1 MHKVDPIQI
10 MLSDI
15 FEKVFYNKEPSH
27 KVCEDCDGDGKFE
40 VEIARPHNST
50 RDIGFYDVKK
60 VKCETCDGNGEV
72 EVEPCHYC
80 GGNCP
85 NDHEHMCDGYS
96 GDIDNLY
103 SEVEDD

>member
-1 MHKVDPIQI
+1 MMHKVDPIQI

-15 FEKVFYNKEPSH
+15 FDKVFYRLASNVKKCP
-27 KVCEDCDGDGKFE
+27 DCDGDGEFE

-72 EVEPCHYC
+72 EVE
-80 GGNCP
+80 
-85 NDHEHMCDGYS
+85 
-96 GDIDNLY
+96 
-103 SEVEDD
+103 DD